1 MHLVAWNSEVIS
13 IMGFVQIETLKNK
26 QEKEAQLQELNQK
39 IDLVL
44 EVNEQLREEIKQLKT
59 ELQKAEGES

>member
-1 MHLVAWNSEVIS
+1 
-13 IMGFVQIETLKNK
+13 MGFIQIETLKNK

-59 ELQKAEGES
+59 ELQKGDGES